1 MKCIPLE
8 TLVDDWTNSDS
19 VINKDEANHELL
31 RIPTLHAK
39 YAGQIAAHSASL
51 KMKNFEF
58 VQLRKKKL
66 DWYGGRM
73 DQAALKAAGWE
84 PFKFVLKQDVNAY
97 IEADPDLITLQQ
109 KKINNE
115 ESIAFCQS
123 VCKELSNRTWQIRDY
138 LSWEKFIS
146 GQ

>member
-8 TLVDDWTNSDS
+8 DLVEMWSNADS
-19 VINKDEANHELL
+19 IITKTDPQMELL

-51 KMKNFEF
+51 KMKNFDF
-58 VQLRKKKL
+58 IQLKKKKW
-66 DWYGGRM
+66 DWMKGRM
-73 DQAALKAAGWE
+73 DEATLKALGWGQ
-84 PFKFVLKQDVNAY
+84 FKLVLGTDINIY
-97 IEADPDLITLQQ
+97 LDSDPDLIILQK

-115 ESIAFCQS
+115 EAIAFCQS
-123 VCKELSNRTWQIRDY
+123 VCKELSNRTWQIRDFM
-138 LSWEKFIS
+138 SWEKFIA

>member
-8 TLVDDWTNSDS
+8 DLIEMWSDADS
-19 VINKDEANHELL
+19 IINKTDPQMELL

-51 KMKNFEF
+51 KMKNFEYI
-58 VQLRKKKL
+58 QMKKL
-66 DWYGGRM
+66 KYDWMSGRM
-73 DQAALKAAGWE
+73 DQAQLTALGWQQFKFLLKADMN
-84 PFKFVLKQDVNAY
+84 LY
-97 IEADPDLITLQQ
+97 MEADPDLIKLQQ

-115 ESIAFCQS
+115 EAIAFCQS
-123 VCKELSNRTWQIRDY
+123 VCKELSARTWQVKSFMD
-138 LSWEKFIS
+138 WEKFIS